1 MQETQ
6 DQSQNDEISI
16 VDYWRIIMR
25 RKMLI
30 IGLFTVSVVL
40 TLVVS
45 LLMPKY
51 YKSEAVI
58 MAASPEMGG
67 LSAALSSIPL
77 AGAVASSLTGL
88 STPADKMLV
97 FLKSRTIT
105 EMVIKRFDLMHVFY
119 KKKWDAS
126 KGAWKD
132 PDDPPRMEE
141 AVKYLTKKVADFKK
155 DKSGAVTITVEWKD
169 PRLAA
174 EMANYY
180 VAALTEVLK
189 DKAVN
194 TTVQVVDRAV
204 PAERKSSPK
213 IKLNMALAG
222 ILSLVVGV
230 FMAFFLEN
238 LSKQKMT

>member
-1 MQETQ
+1 MEQESDVTLL
-6 DQSQNDEISI
+6 
-16 VDYWRIIMR
+16 DYWNVIKR
-25 RKMLI
+25 RKTLI

-40 TLVVS
+40 TMVVS

-97 FLKSRTIT
+97 FLKSRTIA

-119 KKKWDAS
+119 KKKWDAE

-141 AVKYLTKKVADFKK
+141 AVKYLSKNVADFKK
-155 DKSGAVTITVEWKD
+155 DNKSGSITITVEWKD
-169 PRLAA
+169 PNLAA

-180 VAALTEVLK
+180 VTALTEVLK

-194 TTVQVVDRAV
+194 TTVQTVDPAV
-204 PAERKSSPK
+204 PAEKKSRPK

-222 ILSLVVGV
+222 VMSLFIGV
-230 FMAFFLEN
+230 FIAFSLEN
-238 LSKQKMT
+238 LSKQKGQ